1 MVTAVTPVAILEA
14 TPAAAPR
21 APAPPPAPTQPPP
34 IPASEPSHRLVIEDV
49 GSGQFVYKTLDRA
62 TGEVLRQLPRE
73 EVVKMREEATYQAGD
88 LIETEA

>member
-21 APAPPPAPTQPPP
+21 APAAPAHQPLA
-34 IPASEPSHRLVIEDV
+34 PASEPSHRLVIEDV

-73 EVVKMREEATYQAGD
+73 EVVRLRDEATYRAGD